1 MELTPWT
8 FAIVLPLVALAGF
21 VDAAAGG
28 GGLISL
34 PAYLAAGLPAQLAS
48 GTNKMGSVLGTA
60 LATAKYAREGR
71 IAWRAAIPAV
81 VGALPGAAL
90 GARLLLLVPEGA
102 AQIFLLIAVP
112 VVAVVLF
119 FRRDRLDAPEE
130 APVPARPWPCARARG
145 SSGRSPSPC
154 WRCCSSPSRS
164 SASPCAEFPR
174 KSKKRPASGLHRS
187 GARVFLADARPRR
200 HAAAFAEGG
209 RRRVSG
215 AALPGGGAGVGG
227 GRSRSAARPRPVFSG
242 DVRARAARPRW
253 FAGRSGRE
261 TRGGG
266 GGIPPR

>member
-48 GTNKMGSVLGTA
+48 GTNKMGSVFGTA

-71 IAWRAAIPAV
+71 IAWRAAVPAV

-130 APVPARPWPCARARG
+130 APVPARPWVCLLIGMYDGFVGPGTGTFLMLAFSAFCRMDLVRASG
-145 SSGRSPSPC
+145 SAKLVNLASNLAAMLTFLSSGSVLVALAIPAAL
-154 WRCCSSPSRS
+154 CSMAGNYLG
-164 SASPCAEFPR
+164 ASLAVH
-174 KSKKRPASGLHRS
+174 K
-187 GARVFLADARPRR
+187 GARFIRPLSFAVLALLLVTIAVERFTLR
-200 HAAAFAEGG
+200 
-209 RRRVSG
+209 
-215 AALPGGGAGVGG
+215 
-227 GRSRSAARPRPVFSG
+227 
-242 DVRARAARPRW
+242 
-253 FAGRSGRE
+253 
-261 TRGGG
+261 
-266 GGIPPR
+266 